1 MTVASWP
8 LTEIL
13 QEIVAHLG
21 TLGIMKDKQVMS
33 ETVNEN

>member
-13 QEIVAHLG
+13 QEIMAHLG

-33 ETVNEN
+33 ETVNAN